1 MDISAMSMC
10 MNQASLQNTASISV
24 FKMAMGNSSES
35 ATQMTDMMSNMAVD
49 TNVGRV
55 IDATV

>member
-1 MDISAMSMC
+1 MNISAMSIY

-24 FKMAMGNSSES
+24 LKMAMNSSTETS
-35 ATQMTDMMSNMAVD
+35 TQMNDMISNMAVD
-49 TNVGRV
+49 PSIGKL